1 MAPTKSRFFPLATD
15 QLVHSGDAQKMSVTG
30 QSQTG
35 ALRMSP
41 W

>member
-1 MAPTKSRFFPLATD
+1 MALSKFRRFPFATL
-15 QLVHSGDAQKMSVTG
+15 QLVHSGEAQKMSVTG

-41 W
+41 R